1 MVATLFISL
10 IILMFVG
17 VPIAASIGFAAL
29 ASMIAGGET
38 STLFTLAQK
47 MITALDS
54 TTLIAIPL
62 FVLAGAIMGKG
73 GISKRIIDLSY
84 EIFGWLPGSL
94 GVVTVVACMFF
105 AALSGS
111 SPATVAAIGGIM
123 VPAMIEDGYPAGFS
137 AAIAASGG
145 IIGCIIPPSIP
156 FVNYGLITGT
166 SVGDL
171 FAGGIVPGILM
182 GVSLC
187 VLVSVKATRNHWG
200 SRTNGINFKKLWDAF
215 KKAVLALLM
224 PLIILGGIYGGFF
237 TPTEAAGV
245 ACVYGMVV
253 ALFIYRTIKLKD
265 LYEIAFDAALTSAMI
280 MFIVAA
286 ANGFSHIVTTQQVPV
301 MLANAVLGLTTN
313 KNVVLLLI
321 NILLLINGCFME
333 ETATTFIYTPIL
345 FPLIT
350 QMGVDP
356 VHFGVI
362 MVMNMTMGLI
372 TPPLGINLFVAAGLD
387 TRVKFSDILKHI
399 LPPFL
404 VLVVVL
410 MLVTYVPD
418 IALCMVKLL
427 H

>member
-1 MVATLFISL
+1 
-10 IILMFVG
+10 
-17 VPIAASIGFAAL
+17 
-29 ASMIAGGET
+29 
-38 STLFTLAQK
+38 
-47 MITALDS
+47 
-54 TTLIAIPL
+54 
-62 FVLAGAIMGKG
+62 
-73 GISKRIIDLSY
+73 
-84 EIFGWLPGSL
+84 
-94 GVVTVVACMFF
+94 
-105 AALSGS
+105 
-111 SPATVAAIGGIM
+111 
-123 VPAMIEDGYPAGFS
+123 MIEDGYPAGFA

-182 GVSLC
+182 GIALC
-187 VLVSVKATRNHWG
+187 ILVSIQATRNHWG
-200 SRTNGINFKKLWDAF
+200 SRTRGINFGKLWNAF

-224 PLIILGGIYGGFF
+224 PIIILGGIYGGFF

-245 ACVYGMVV
+245 ACVYGMIV
-253 ALFIYRTIKLKD
+253 ACFVYKTIRVID
-265 LYEIAFDAALTSAMI
+265 LYDIGFDAALTSAMI
-280 MFIVAA
+280 LFIVAC
-286 ANGFSHIVTTQQVPV
+286 ANAFSNIVTTQQVPA
-301 MLANAVLGLTTN
+301 MLAGAVLGLTTN
-313 KNVVLLLI
+313 KHIVLLLI
-321 NILLLINGCFME
+321 NIMLLINGCFME

-350 QMGVDP
+350 QMGIDP

-372 TPPLGINLFVAAGLD
+372 TPPLGINLFVASGID
-387 TRVKFSDILKHI
+387 TRVKFSEVIKYI

-410 MLVTYVPD
+410 MLVTYFPG
-418 IALCMVKLL
+418 IALSVVKLL